1 MQVRS
6 IYVMLSATHEHFHRS
21 FTIWRFEQLVK
32 NPLKYHPLVN
42 QVELNYWNPQPN
54 LVAVRVTASYR

>member
-6 IYVMLSATHEHFHRS
+6 IYVMLSLAHEHFCQS
-21 FTIWRFEQLVK
+21 FTIWRFEQLAK

-54 LVAVRVTASYR
+54 LVAVHVAVSYP